1 MHRTL
6 EHIKDEDFF
15 FPFEALFSFSWLIE
29 LAAVN
34 WRNDLSVSLSD
45 YFSKRT
51 SAEMSSSNF
60 PSLWTSFPF
69 LLESAAS
76 LD

>member
-6 EHIKDEDFF
+6 EHIKDEDLF

-34 WRNDLSVSLSD
+34 WRSDLSVSLSD
-45 YFSKRT
+45 
-51 SAEMSSSNF
+51 
-60 PSLWTSFPF
+60 
-69 LLESAAS
+69 
-76 LD
+76 

>member
-6 EHIKDEDFF
+6 EHIKDEDLF

-34 WRNDLSVSLSD
+34 GRSDLSVSLSD
-45 YFSKRT
+45 
-51 SAEMSSSNF
+51 
-60 PSLWTSFPF
+60 
-69 LLESAAS
+69 
-76 LD
+76 